1 MREGKTM
8 TKGQFKII
16 GMHCTSCAMNIEGE
30 LEDLRGI
37 IKATV
42 NFPKQIT
49 QVEYDETLVTAQQI
63 ISTIEKLGYQVSQS

>member
-1 MREGKTM
+1 M
-8 TKGQFKII
+8 THGQFKII

-49 QVEYDETLVTAQQI
+49 HVEYDETVVSSQTI
-63 ISTIEKLGYQVSQS
+63 IETIQKLGYEVSLS